1 MMSEKEI
8 KVSSNPIIQ
17 KCFDILALDST
28 VISGDETVFFVE
40 RGGKRV
46 FDVSQV
52 KITVNGDD
60 YYYSKKRNGM
70 DFFDGIEVY
79 NMCREEWLR
88 GESKRFQKSLDYLT
102 RVQTEAYIQ
111 DYAKKDLPD
120 FHRRFDAII
129 KDFFKKKNSQGR

>member
-1 MMSEKEI
+1 MSEKEI

-60 YYYSKKRNGM
+60 YYYSKTYNGM
-70 DFFDGIEVY
+70 NFFEGVNVY
-79 NMCREEWLR
+79 NICREKWLR
-88 GESKRFQKSLDYLT
+88 GQSKRFQNSLDYLT

-120 FHRRFDAII
+120 FHRRFDAIM
-129 KDFFKKKNSQGR
+129 KDFFKKKKQQGR